1 MTAMVAEWVKTLVL
15 QIQVASVLFRVFIRS
30 SIKSLAVNVTSNQEI
45 SLWILM
51 FYDFGNYFNVYGL
64 VICVQV
70 KEYKLSK
77 QIETCLFVGGGHCG

>member
-1 MTAMVAEWVKTLVL
+1 MEFYKVIQNDQNQILRMTAMVAEWVKTLVL

-51 FYDFGNYFNVYGL
+51 FYDFGNYFNAT
-64 VICVQV
+64 
-70 KEYKLSK
+70 KS
-77 QIETCLFVGGGHCG
+77 FDA